1 MKIPT
6 PSSFNISDQLAAID
20 WAYSQ
25 WLESDKNEELDSYL
39 GNLLVSFA
47 RAYPPAVLTAA
58 EYSHFTSIGRDLC
71 VAGGMSDDELNS

>member
-20 WAYSQ
+20 WAYNQ

-39 GNLLVSFA
+39 GQLLVSFA
-47 RAYPPAVLTAA
+47 RAYPPAVLTEA
-58 EYSHFTSIGRDLC
+58 EYDHFTSIGRDLC
-71 VAGGMSDDELNS
+71 VAGGMSDDEFNS